1 MSTGESRNIYLFY
14 DTTCDMFLSYNY
26 NEDIATWCS
35 ANDINIHFVN
45 DDQLTGY
52 YSYRDG
58 GGVPG
63 DFLRGEDLD
72 IIYFITNSV
81 GWGQVAIVPA
91 EVKNGSIIN
100 INHVDAFW
108 I

>member
-1 MSTGESRNIYLFY
+1 
-14 DTTCDMFLSYNY
+14 
-26 NEDIATWCS
+26 
-35 ANDINIHFVN
+35 
-45 DDQLTGY
+45 
-52 YSYRDG
+52 
-58 GGVPG
+58 
-63 DFLRGEDLD
+63 
-72 IIYFITNSV
+72 V